1 MFKIAPTI
9 DDYRPITRRN
19 FLLLRKDLGSLSVM
33 QFGTLSTLRR
43 ETDSIILGLND
54 KTVTWGPNQD
64 LEVIYSHI
72 HLTKGAQDH

>member
-54 KTVTWGPNQD
+54 KTVIWGPNQD